1 MKILFDSSVLIAA
14 FVESHPKHKSALS
27 FLTKAKNKEFKLFV
41 SAHSILEVYSVL
53 TSAPFRPKITAEIAK
68 QLIENNIKPFAKI
81 VYLSD
86 QDYFTILEKMR
97 STGLIGGIVY
107 DAIIVECAL
116 LSKVDEI
123 LTLNPKDFL
132 RLTNESSTKSRY
144 RIVGL

>member
-27 FLTKAKNKEFKLFV
+27 FLTKAKKKEFELFV
-41 SAHSILEVYSVL
+41 SAHTILEVYSVL
-53 TSAPFRPKITAEIAK
+53 TSAPFRPRITSEIARK
-68 QLIENNIKPFAKI
+68 LIENNIKPFAKI

-86 QDYFTILEKMR
+86 KDYFAIIEKMNG
-97 STGLIGGIVY
+97 SGLIGGIVY
-107 DAIIVECAL
+107 DAIIVECAFNF
-116 LSKVDEI
+116 KVDEI

-132 RLTNESSTKSRY
+132 LLTNKNPTKAPY